1 MPIIQLTNIKR
12 SGSDQLESLF
22 IEDGLIKG
30 WNLNLEADTTFDG
43 RGGTVVPA
51 FIELHAHLREPGQEE
66 KEDLASGLAAAA
78 AGGYGT
84 VVSMP
89 NTVPVVDDPAIVRAL
104 IEKAESLGFARLRP
118 AAALT
123 KGQRGEELAELTLLK
138 EAGAAMF
145 TDDGRTNEDARVLRL
160 GLEYA
165 HSLGMLISV
174 HAEDASLRAG
184 GVMNEGAVSEELG
197 LPGNPWAAE
206 AARVA
211 RDLEISALTGARLHI
226 QHLSTA
232 RALELVRGAKGRG
245 VPVTCEVCPHHLT
258 LTDEALRSFDAL
270 YKVAPPLR
278 TQQDAEAL
286 LEGLKDGTVDCLATD
301 HAPHT
306 RAEKE
311 RDLLDA
317 PFGIPSIEVAF
328 PLMWT
333 RFGEALGL
341 EKLLDLLTAGPARV
355 MGWEPPTLEAGMPAD
370 LTVLDLEGERE
381 VNPASFKS
389 KAKFS
394 PWAGEKLR
402 GWPLLTLVG
411 GRVAFQRAQEEVP
424 AV

>member
-1 MPIIQLTNIKR
+1 MTQLTITNIKR
-12 SGSDQLESLF
+12 PGSDQLESVTV
-22 IEDGLIKG
+22 ENGVIKG
-30 WNLNLEADTTFDG
+30 WNLGELGEVIDG
-43 RGGTVVPA
+43 RGGTVAPA
-51 FIELHAHLREPGQEE
+51 LIELHAHLREPGQTE

-89 NTVPVVDDPAIVRAL
+89 NTSPVVDDPAIVRSL
-104 IEKAESLGFARLRP
+104 IEKAEGLGFARLKP

-123 KGQRGEELAELTLLK
+123 KGQKGEQLAELAFLK

-145 TDDGRTNEDARVLRL
+145 TDDGRTNENARVLRL

-165 HSLGMLISV
+165 RSLGVVVSV
-174 HAEDASLRAG
+174 HAEDASLRAD
-184 GVMNEGAVSEELG
+184 GVMNEGPVSEELG
-197 LPGNPWAAE
+197 LPGNPAAAE

-211 RDLEISALTGARLHI
+211 RDLEIVAQTGARLHV

-232 RALELVRGAKGRG
+232 RALDLVREAKRRG
-245 VPVTCEVCPHHLT
+245 LPVTCEVCPHHLT
-258 LTDEALRSFDAL
+258 LTDEMLRSFDAI

-278 TQQDAEAL
+278 TQADAEHL
-286 LEGLKDGTVDCLATD
+286 LGGLLDGTVDCLATD

-317 PFGIPSIEVAF
+317 PFGIAYIELAF

-333 RFGEALGL
+333 RFGERLGL
-341 EKLLDLLTAGPARV
+341 EKLLDLMTAAPARV
-355 MGWEPPTLEAGMPAD
+355 MGWPEPTLEEGAPAD
-370 LTVLDLEGERE
+370 LVVLDLETERE
-381 VNPASFKS
+381 VNPAEFRS

-394 PWAGEKLR
+394 PWAGEWLR
-402 GWPLLTLVG
+402 GWPLLTVVG
-411 GRVAFQRAQEEVP
+411 GQVAFRREGEGVE
-424 AV
+424 